1 MAFSTVHQNP
11 TFLKPHRSLPPKPS
25 TPTTSSTSAYVS
37 VQCGRG
43 PRSQRGPLVKG
54 RTLSIE
60 AIQAVQT
67 LKRLHRTKPPNVD
80 DLVSKN
86 LSRLIK
92 SDLMAVL
99 KELLRQDRCA
109 LALRAFSALRTE
121 YKAELSLYAEI
132 VKALARNGMAEDVDR
147 LIVEM
152 EESEGGIECE
162 DKGLVELIKAVIG
175 AERREST
182 VRIYGMM
189 KKSGWGS
196 SVEADEY
203 VAKVLSNGLKNFGEE
218 ALSQEVESE
227 YKKSFAKFS
236 RDRMEK
242 SIA

>member
-1 MAFSTVHQNP
+1 MAFSTWHQNP
-11 TFLKPHRSLPPKPS
+11 TFLKPHGSLPPKPC
-25 TPTTSSTSAYVS
+25 TATTSSPSTYVP
-37 VQCGRG
+37 VRCGG

-67 LKRLHRTKPPNVD
+67 LKRLHRTKPSNVD

-99 KELLRQDRCA
+99 KELLRQDQCA
-109 LALRAFSALRTE
+109 LALRAFSAVRSE
-121 YKAELSLYAEI
+121 YQAELSLYAEM
-132 VKALARNGMAEDVDR
+132 VQALARNGMAEDVDR

-152 EESEGGIECE
+152 GESEGGIECD

-175 AERREST
+175 AQRREST

-189 KKSGWGS
+189 KKSGWGWR
-196 SVEADEY
+196 VEADEY

-236 RDRMEK
+236 RDRLVK
-242 SIA
+242 PII